1 MLIIYHEKDRIFR
14 NEAIKLRLSGLDW
27 VIIAGFVLSSLVLGI
42 YLSRRASASMG
53 DFFLSGRS
61 LPWWLA
67 GTSMVATSFSCD
79 TPLYITSIVRSGGV
93 YSNWQWWS
101 FLFGGIFA
109 MAFLARLWR
118 RSGVLTDV
126 ELIELRYSGKAASVL
141 RGVKAVYF
149 SCIIH
154 TIIKAQVIL
163 AMAKIVEVTVGWDKW
178 LSIVVVS
185 AVPLTY
191 SVAAGL
197 WGVVIT
203 DFLQFLIA
211 MFGALALA
219 VISVKRVGGM
229 GALKDALPPDVLAF
243 VPPGEFTGLAF
254 MTFLGYIGLSW
265 WSKYSSDGGG
275 VVVQRISSCK
285 TEGHG
290 YAATLFFNIANYG
303 LRTWPWVVA
312 ALASI
317 VLYPAATDGDAVY
330 AIMVVDLLP
339 SGIRGLMLASFLA
352 AFMSTLSTYLNL
364 SSAYFVNDFYAPYVA
379 RGRTQKHYVRVSRAM
394 TIVLSVLTAVAT
406 YYAESIEGVF
416 TFLIAFGSGTGLVYI
431 LRWFWW
437 RINAWSEISAMAT
450 STIMAVVMYRVFPGE
465 PYVVKLLS
473 IISVS
478 TAVWLTVTFTTP
490 RVEREKLIA
499 FVRRIRPSGPGWG
512 KIRREAGEA
521 EAIRYEP
528 MLGAF
533 IEWALG
539 SVLVAGLTIGTGKAL
554 LGSPFTA
561 ALWLGVAAMSSLGLY
576 MRLKPE
582 RQQ

>member
-1 MLIIYHEKDRIFR
+1 M
-14 NEAIKLRLSGLDW
+14 RLSGLDW
-27 VIIAGFVLSSLVLGI
+27 AIIAGFALLSLALGI
-42 YLSRRASASMG
+42 YLSRRASSSMG

-79 TPLYITSIVRSGGV
+79 TPLYITSIVRSGGI
-93 YSNWQWWS
+93 YSNWQWWC

-109 MAFLARLWR
+109 MAFLSRLWR
-118 RSGVLTDV
+118 RSGLMTDV

-141 RGVKAVYF
+141 RGVKAIYF

-178 LSIVVVS
+178 LSILVVS
-185 AVPLTY
+185 AVPLAY

-203 DFLQFLIA
+203 DFLQFIIA
-211 MFGALALA
+211 MGGAIALA
-219 VISVKRVGGM
+219 VISVDRVGGM
-229 GALKDALPPDVLAF
+229 EALLEAIPADKLAF
-243 VPPGEFTGLAF
+243 VPPGEFTGMAF

-303 LRTWPWVVA
+303 LRSWPWIIA
-312 ALASI
+312 ALASL
-317 VLYPAATDGDAVY
+317 VLYPSATDGDAVY
-330 AIMVVDLLP
+330 ATMVVDLLP
-339 SGIRGLMLASFLA
+339 SGLRGLMLASFLA

-379 RGRTQKHYVRVSRAM
+379 TGRSQQHYVAVSRGM

-437 RINAWSEISAMAT
+437 RINAWSEISAMLA
-450 STIMAVVMYRVFPGE
+450 STVMAIVMYRIFPEE
-465 PYVVKLLS
+465 PYIIKLLT

-478 TAVWLTVTFTTP
+478 TVIWITVTYLTP
-490 RVEREKLIA
+490 IVDSERLIS
-499 FVRRIRPSGPGWG
+499 FVRRIRPSGPGWA
-512 KIRREAGEA
+512 KIRNMIGDGDSVKA
-521 EAIRYEP
+521 ESLA
-528 MLGAF
+528 GAF
-533 IEWALG
+533 SEWALG
-539 SVLVAGLTIGTGKAL
+539 SALVAGLTIGTGKAL
-554 LGSPFTA
+554 LGSSLSGAVWLALA
-561 ALWLGVAAMSSLGLY
+561 ALASFALY
-576 MRLKPE
+576 LRLRSQ
-582 RQQ
+582 RQ